1 MLGFGDLGVAA
12 AYVLCLASTA
22 LCVVYALL
30 HWNDEEVMPAAKH
43 PPNEDLSVDED
54 I

>member
-1 MLGFGDLGVAA
+1 MLGFGDVWVAMV
-12 AYVLCLASTA
+12 YVLCLASTA

-30 HWNDEEVMPAAKH
+30 RWNAEEVMPAAKH
-43 PPNEDLSVDED
+43 PPGEDLSVDEE